1 MLSAALFLTAFSL
14 LAAAA
19 PQVTTDIPSQIT
31 APPALPCSVASAMP
45 SCGVPCIMSAAIS
58 IGCTTPMDFACQCS
72 HAAAMQAAVMPC
84 VASACGAQAPVVGSV
99 ANAICT
105 ACVSSV
111 ALPTPTP
118 A

>member
-1 MLSAALFLTAFSL
+1 MLPTTLLMAAFAALAS
-14 LAAAA
+14 AR

-45 SCGVPCIMSAAIS
+45 SCGIPCITSAAIG
-58 IGCTTPMDFACQCS
+58 IGCTAALDFGCQCQ

-84 VASACGAQAPVVGSV
+84 VASACGTLAPVVGSV

-105 ACVSSV
+105 AC
-111 ALPTPTP
+111 LPAMAMPTP